1 VISQKWLISLSLV
14 FLMAV
19 TFTLSACTPSI
30 SDDNG
35 IVDDDEVT
43 TEYRVG
49 GLSMMDSLNM
59 QPEGLMYTNVGCLYM
74 IFNYEN
80 LAAYPKIDG
89 DPPQSNYDFIPRL
102 ATDYTVTYD
111 GTDQIWTIT
120 LREGVKWHD
129 GEDFTADDVVFS
141 VMYVQNKFDVTKP
154 IDWNAVEED
163 TEWEEVWSEHVLVE
177 ADGPYTVKM
186 TYIDGW
192 HQPEDY
198 VPNWWMYDPIV
209 PEHVFGPEGEGVYE
223 DWNEDPHLW
232 DGKSIGTGPYKLT
245 EFEPDQYVLF
255 ERFDDYW
262 GPKPA
267 AEKHLFRFY
276 GDPGSLNTALEAGAI
291 DSLSDESIPFLK
303 IASYEADPNIEV
315 SFDKGLSV
323 YYLGFN
329 LHPDEGYKPL
339 QDRVLRQAI
348 AYAIDEQNIVALIY
362 GGYGEVPS
370 GFIFSESPN
379 YNPDL
384 PDYSLDLEKSSKL
397 LEDAGYTKVNDYW
410 HNPDGEKIAFTL
422 TTISGVYA
430 DMALMI
436 TANLQDFG
444 LDVTHEI
451 IDSTTFIQYLY
462 QPDTGGMQAFIYAE
476 DPGMDPMSDWIWMQM
491 ADPYF
496 WGYGWNYTWYNNP
509 VFNELFMENYL
520 AENLD
525 DKKNT
530 LFEMQAIM
538 AEDLPLIFL
547 ARPDFISA
555 HRTDRWD
562 NWYNTIG
569 GPYSWLNE
577 YSVREV
583 TIR

>member
-1 VISQKWLISLSLV
+1 VISNKWLISLGLL

-19 TFTLSACTPSI
+19 TFTFSACAPPI

-35 IVDDDEVT
+35 IVDDEVV

-80 LAAYPKIDG
+80 LAAYPKLDG

-111 GTDQIWTIT
+111 EADQVWTIT
-120 LREGVKWHD
+120 LREGVTWHD
-129 GEDFTADDVVFS
+129 GEDFTADDVVYS
-141 VMYVQNKFDVTKP
+141 LMYVQNKYDVTKP
-154 IDWNAVEED
+154 VDWNAVEED

-209 PEHVFGPEGEGVYE
+209 PEHVFGPEGEGVY
-223 DWNEDPHLW
+223 DGWNEDPHLW
-232 DGKSIGTGPYKLT
+232 DGESIGTGPYKLI

-255 ERFDDYW
+255 ERFGDYW

-323 YYLGFN
+323 YYMGFN
-329 LHPDEGYKPL
+329 LHPDEGYEPL

-384 PDYSLDLEKSSKL
+384 PDYSLDQEKSSEL

-410 HNPDGEKIAFTL
+410 HTPDGEKKP
-422 TTISGVYA
+422 S
-430 DMALMI
+430 
-436 TANLQDFG
+436 
-444 LDVTHEI
+444 
-451 IDSTTFIQYLY
+451 
-462 QPDTGGMQAFIYAE
+462 P
-476 DPGMDPMSDWIWMQM
+476 
-491 ADPYF
+491 
-496 WGYGWNYTWYNNP
+496 
-509 VFNELFMENYL
+509 
-520 AENLD
+520 
-525 DKKNT
+525 
-530 LFEMQAIM
+530 
-538 AEDLPLIFL
+538 
-547 ARPDFISA
+547 
-555 HRTDRWD
+555 
-562 NWYNTIG
+562 
-569 GPYSWLNE
+569 
-577 YSVREV
+577 
-583 TIR
+583 